1 VREGVEEGGLVPS
14 SDSEYTRLWARM
26 TQDLTD
32 IATGEH
38 IWIVQTLQSLLREG
52 GREVKSETE
61 TEIERG
67 IE

>member
-1 VREGVEEGGLVPS
+1 
-14 SDSEYTRLWARM
+14 M